1 MNYFVIIMFSSDKE
15 HFMADYVLHNKY
27 SEANER
33 VEQLKEKE
41 GSMYTYKIC
50 EVVAPDK
57 DS

>member
-1 MNYFVIIMFSSDKE
+1 MFSSDKE